1 MLNSTYA
8 SLSLPSPPSLPHRRR
23 QFAHLNMKFAPLL
36 LACLAAAADT
46 RDGFL
51 WTIDH
56 AVASG
61 SSSASIDT
69 HSASAII
76 ARRRGLTSSRQLG
89 SVNAVNLQELEYYGG
104 WQQPLLA
111 GSDITGPGKLFIR
124 ILGYDGGFEGLAS
137 APVPDLWIE
146 SPTSALKTDFS
157 ARDRQAEAICEY
169 VVPPSRNQ
177 PNSKGVEVVFSYP
190 AEKDIGCLA
199 ASEIPTIPLVLT
211 LYSVLPE
218 SGAGVPDSI
227 QSLIR
232 ILKHLSA
239 TQGLESTLLLLPS
252 KLVAE
257 KAQKRSTETPL
268 DLHLEPTLSP
278 VEYSS
283 PVYGQASNL
292 TLPDVVPQCFAS
304 KAACTNTTNA
314 CSGHGQCY
322 AASASCFKCRCS
334 ATVER
339 VYDDG
344 SKKTVQ
350 WGGNAC
356 EKKDVSVPFI
366 IFASFGLVFTA
377 LVVGGIGLL
386 FSIGSEALP
395 SVLSAAPLS
404 SSTFTMAEKSKLLTF
419 EGNAPTVARFAAFA
433 DYVVEYQGVQAAYF
447 EWADSYDSKD
457 WTRLSKIL
465 APSLRIDYRSF
476 LNKLWPAMPAA
487 EFIAMISSKQVLGD
501 KTLKTQHFLGASKY
515 EKVADDEI
523 IGWHQLYV
531 PHQRYTDE
539 TLSKVAVQGHA
550 HSTNQHWYKK
560 VDGVWKFAGLDPD
573 IRWFE
578 HDFDKVFAEGREN
591 LGDNEAKEDAERASG
606 VPPTEEAAPK

>member
-1 MLNSTYA
+1 
-8 SLSLPSPPSLPHRRR
+8 
-23 QFAHLNMKFAPLL
+23 MKIAPLL

-46 RDGFL
+46 QDGFL
-51 WTIDH
+51 WTIDP
-56 AVASG
+56 AVSSG
-61 SSSASIDT
+61 LSSASIDT
-69 HSASAII
+69 QSASAII

-89 SVNAVNLQELEYYGG
+89 SIDADKVQELDYYGG

-124 ILGYDGGFEGLAS
+124 ILGYDGGFNGLAS

-146 SPTSALKTDFS
+146 APTTALKTDFG
-157 ARDRQAEAICEY
+157 ARDRQAEALCEY
-169 VVPPSRNQ
+169 TVPPSRNQ
-177 PNSKGVEVVFSYP
+177 PNSRGVEVVFSYP
-190 AEKDIGCLA
+190 AEKGLDCLA
-199 ASEIPTIPLVLT
+199 ASQIPTIPLVLA

-218 SGAGVPDSI
+218 SAAKVPDSI
-227 QSLIR
+227 QPLIR

-239 TQGLESTLLLLPS
+239 TQGVESTLLLLPS
-252 KLVAE
+252 KLATD
-257 KAQKRSTETPL
+257 KTKKRSTETPL
-268 DLHLEPTLSP
+268 ELHLEPTLSP

-283 PVYGQASNL
+283 PVSGQASNL

-304 KAACTNTTNA
+304 RAICTNTTNA

-322 AASASCFKCRCS
+322 AASASCFKCKCS

-356 EKKDVSVPFI
+356 EKKDVSVPFV

-377 LVVGGIGLL
+377 LIAGGIGLL
-386 FSIGSEALP
+386 FSIGSEGLP
-395 SVLSAAPLS
+395 SVLSA
-404 SSTFTMAEKSKLLTF
+404 
-419 EGNAPTVARFAAFA
+419 G
-433 DYVVEYQGVQAAYF
+433 
-447 EWADSYDSKD
+447 D

-501 KTLKTQHFLGASKY
+501 KALKTQHFLGASKY

-573 IRWFE
+573 IRWYE

-591 LGDNEAKEDAERASG
+591 LGDNEDKEAKEDAERASG
-606 VPPTEEAAPK
+606 IPPTADAAAK